1 MRRLTFQPD
10 PAIAHILAKSE
21 QEARGTRRGQ
31 PEETLEQHTRLVV
44 ERLAGLMNRAPR
56 IAQIAGRADF
66 WHVAFWAAVIHDF
79 GKAATGFQQMLQ
91 PGGERFGHRHEVL
104 SLAFLPDVA
113 DEETRQ
119 AVALAVVSHHRDSGV
134 IHDQYILE
142 TSKEANPTQ
151 IENLRS
157 QLRVE
162 DVASLRNWL
171 QTAPEGWR
179 EELGFSAAAVGK
191 RRSGNPQDLAELLDE
206 SLWMYTHFSDVRE
219 GGLTG
224 ADYPWAILL
233 RGLIQQADRLA
244 SAHAGIPQPY
254 ALPDMTRLEE
264 IIRAKI
270 PPEKVKEF
278 GGLRPHQRD
287 AAKTTGGQGHLIL
300 IAPTGS
306 GKTEAAL
313 LWAWAR
319 QQELGPC
326 RVTYSLPY
334 QASLNA
340 MQRRLAGDLNTE
352 VAILHGRALQV
363 LFQSAVERRG
373 DGDTL
378 QDLTREARRISD
390 YNHLYGPAVAVVT
403 PYQLLRAAYRLP
415 GYETVLASVAGSAL
429 ILDELHAYEPQRLGM
444 FMALLEDLVGRW
456 GVRACV
462 MTATMPGWLRE
473 KLEGLLNA
481 EARSAPRDIALQNC
495 RHRLELRE
503 GSLEDPTVLDDIAAR
518 VGAGESMLVAV
529 NTVRKAQWVMAE
541 LQGRLGP
548 ARVRLL
554 HGRLN
559 GRGRRA
565 VEEEVLG
572 ALKAGTG
579 GQPLA
584 VVATQVIEVSLD
596 LDFDGIVSEPAPLE
610 ALIQRFGRVN
620 RRGEKGETVFLEGHP
635 VRVVPV
641 TVLAQ
646 PASGQSVYEDTLV
659 ERTLEVLR
667 ECVAAGGLLHDDLLS
682 GWLERIYAGDYLEEL
697 QGKYR
702 SGYDEVFRF
711 MRDLKPF
718 SSSPDLRQS
727 FEDLFDGVEVL
738 PKRFQAQ
745 YEQEKDVSP
754 IQARSLLVSISTRQK
769 NRFKEWMSWDDE
781 LKLWLT
787 DLPYDD
793 TLGLLLQKPQEKPK
807 TSDGWGEY

>member
-1 MRRLTFQPD
+1 MTFQPD
-10 PAIAHILAKSE
+10 PGIAHILAKSE
-21 QEARGTRRGQ
+21 QKAEGTRRGQ

-44 ERLAGLMNRAPR
+44 ERLAGLMHRAPR
-56 IAQIAGRADF
+56 TAGIAGRPDF

-79 GKAATGFQQMLQ
+79 GKAATGFQRMLQ
-91 PGGERFGHRHEVL
+91 SGGERFGHRHEVL

-119 AVALAVVSHHRDSGV
+119 AVTLGVVSHHRDSWV

-151 IENLRS
+151 VEHLRS
-157 QLRVE
+157 QLRGE
-162 DVASLRNWL
+162 DAAALRNWL
-171 QTAPEGWR
+171 CTVPEQWR
-179 EELGFSAAAVGK
+179 EELGFSTAGAGE
-191 RRSGNPQDLAELLDE
+191 RRSGDGQDFAQLLDE
-206 SLWMYTHFSDVRE
+206 GLWMYTHFSDARE

-233 RGLIQQADRLA
+233 RGFIQQADRLA
-244 SAHAGIPQPY
+244 SAHAPVPQPH
-254 ALPDMTRLEE
+254 AMPDMAALK
-264 IIRAKI
+264 A
-270 PPEKVKEF
+270 VKGF
-278 GGLRPHQRD
+278 DDFRDHQR
-287 AAKTTGGQGHLIL
+287 AAARAGHLIL

-313 LWAWAR
+313 LWAWA
-319 QQELGPC
+319 QQRDVGPC

-340 MQRRLAGDLNTE
+340 MQKRLAEDLGME

-363 LFQSAVERRG
+363 LFQSVMEKKA

-390 YNHLYGPAVAVVT
+390 HNHLYGPAVAVIT

-429 ILDELHAYEPQRLGM
+429 ILDEIHAYEPQRLGM

-462 MTATMPGWLRE
+462 ITATMPGWLRQ
-473 KLEGLLNA
+473 KLEGLLGVS
-481 EARSAPRDIALQNC
+481 ARSAPREVALQNC

-503 GSLEDPTVLDDIAAR
+503 GSMEDPAVLDGIAVR
-518 VGAGESMLVAV
+518 IQAGESVLVAV

-541 LQGRLGP
+541 LQRRLGRE
-548 ARVRLL
+548 RVRLL
-554 HGRLN
+554 HSRLN
-559 GRGRRA
+559 GRDRRR
-565 VEEEVLG
+565 VEDEVLS
-572 ALKAGTG
+572 ALKAGTE

-620 RRGEKGETVFLEGHP
+620 RRGKKGGEVFLEGHE

-641 TVLAQ
+641 TVLTQ
-646 PASGQSVYEDTLV
+646 PVSGQHVYEDTLV

-667 ECVAAGGLLHDDLLS
+667 DCAATGGLLHDDLLS
-682 GWLERIYAGDYLEEL
+682 GWLERIYAGNHLEEL
-697 QGKYR
+697 QEQYEHGH
-702 SGYDEVFRF
+702 SEVSRF

-718 SSSPDLRQS
+718 SSHADLRQS

-738 PKRFQAQ
+738 PKRFQKQ
-745 YEQEKDVSP
+745 YEQEKDSSP
-754 IQARSLLVSISTRQK
+754 IQARSLLVSISGQQLG
-769 NRFKEWMSWDDE
+769 RFRKLGLITENE
-781 LKLWLT
+781 GLKLWVADLT
-787 DLPYDD
+787 YDG
-793 TLGLLLQKPQEKPK
+793 TLGLLLQKPEEKPK
-807 TSDGWGEY
+807 TSDGWGEL

>member
-1 MRRLTFQPD
+1 LTFQPD
-10 PAIAHILAKSE
+10 PEIVHILAKSE

-44 ERLAGLMNRAPR
+44 ERLSGLMNRAPHM
-56 IAQIAGRADF
+56 ADIAGRLDF

-104 SLAFLPDVA
+104 SLAFVPDVA
-113 DEETRQ
+113 DGETRR
-119 AVALAVVSHHRDSGV
+119 AITLGVVSHHRDAGV
-134 IHDQYILE
+134 IGHQYFGEDSEARRIDTAAVNGLAGQLTEEDQTCLREWLE
-142 TSKEANPTQ
+142 
-151 IENLRS
+151 
-157 QLRVE
+157 RV
-162 DVASLRNWL
+162 
-171 QTAPEGWR
+171 PERWR
-179 EELGFSAAAVGK
+179 TELGFAAQGAAERRRLPPEQVG
-191 RRSGNPQDLAELLDE
+191 RALRNGLLTYVHAPDPYDERGLAEGDL
-206 SLWMYTHFSDVRE
+206 
-219 GGLTG
+219 
-224 ADYPWAILL
+224 PWAILL

-244 SAHAGIPQPY
+244 SAHAPVPQPY
-254 ALPDMTRLEE
+254 AMPDMERLRV
-264 IIRAKI
+264 IKGFDR
-270 PPEKVKEF
+270 F
-278 GGLRPHQRD
+278 RDHQK
-287 AAKTTGGQGHLIL
+287 AAAQAGHLIL
-300 IAPTGS
+300 VAPTGS

-313 LWAWAR
+313 LWAWAQ

-326 RVTYSLPY
+326 RVTYNLPY

-340 MQRRLAGDLNTE
+340 MQKRLAEDLDTD

-363 LFQSAVERRG
+363 LFQSALEKKA

-378 QDLTREARRISD
+378 QDLTLEARRVSD
-390 YNHLYGPAVAVVT
+390 HNHLYGPAVAVVT

-429 ILDELHAYEPQRLGM
+429 ILDEIHAYEPQRLGM
-444 FMALLEDLVGRW
+444 FMALLEDLVRRW

-462 MTATMPGWLRE
+462 ITATMPGWLRH
-473 KLEGLLNA
+473 KLEGLLKT
-481 EARSAPRDIALQNC
+481 EARSAPREIALQNC

-503 GSLEDPTVLDDIAAR
+503 GCMEDPDVLNDIAAR
-518 VGAGESMLVAV
+518 VQAGESMLVAV
-529 NTVRKAQWVMAE
+529 NTVRKAQRVMAE

-548 ARVRLL
+548 ERVRLL

-559 GRGRRA
+559 GRDRQSK
-565 VEEEVLG
+565 EKEVLS
-572 ALKAGTG
+572 ALKAGTD

-620 RRGEKGETVFLEGHP
+620 RRGKKGERVSLEGHE

-641 TVLAQ
+641 TVLTQ
-646 PASGQSVYEDTLV
+646 PAGGQSIYEDTLV

-667 ECVAAGGLLHDDLLS
+667 ECVATGGLLHDDLLS

-697 QGKYR
+697 QDKYR
-702 SGYDEVFRF
+702 HGYDEVARF
-711 MRDLKPF
+711 MRDLRPF
-718 SSSPDLRQS
+718 SGDSDLRQS

-738 PKRFQAQ
+738 PKRFQKQ
-745 YEQEKDVSP
+745 YEQEKEISP
-754 IQARSLLVSISTRQK
+754 IRARSLLVSISTRQK
-769 NRFKEWMSWDDE
+769 NRFRASMHWDE
-781 LKLWLT
+781 EQKLWLT

-793 TLGLLLQKPQEKPK
+793 VLGLLLQKPEEQPK
-807 TSDGWGEY
+807 TSDDWGEG

>member
-21 QEARGTRRGQ
+21 KKAEDGTVIQER
-31 PEETLEQHTRLVV
+31 ETLEQHTRLVV
-44 ERLAGLMNRAPR
+44 ERLSGLMRRAPR
-56 IAQIAGRADF
+56 MAEIAGRPDF

-79 GKAATGFQQMLQ
+79 GKAATGFQHMLR

-119 AVALAVVSHHRDSGV
+119 AITLGVVSHHRDSGA

-151 IENLRS
+151 IEHLRS
-157 QLRVE
+157 QLRGE
-162 DVASLRNWL
+162 DAASLRNWL
-171 QTAPEGWR
+171 RTTPERWR
-179 EELGFSAAAVGK
+179 GELGFGAAGAGE
-191 RRSGNPQDLAELLDE
+191 RRSGAPQDFAELLDE
-206 SLWMYTHFSDVRE
+206 GLWMYTHFSDVRE

-244 SAHAGIPQPY
+244 SAHADVPRPY
-254 ALPDMTRLEE
+254 TMPDTERLRALKKFDDFRDHQKAAA
-264 IIRAKI
+264 RA
-270 PPEKVKEF
+270 
-278 GGLRPHQRD
+278 
-287 AAKTTGGQGHLIL
+287 GHLIL

-313 LWAWAR
+313 LWAWAQ
-319 QQELGPC
+319 QQEQGPC
-326 RVTYSLPY
+326 RVTYNLPY

-340 MQRRLAGDLNTE
+340 MQKRLAEDLDTE

-363 LFQSAVERRG
+363 LFQSALDKKS

-378 QDLTREARRISD
+378 QDLTREARRVSD
-390 YNHLYGPAVAVVT
+390 HNHLYGPAVAVVT

-429 ILDELHAYEPQRLGM
+429 ILDEIHAYEPRRLGM

-462 MTATMPGWLRE
+462 ITATMPGWLRE

-481 EARSAPRDIALQNC
+481 EARSAPREIALENC

-503 GSLEDPTVLDDIAAR
+503 GSLEDPAVLDDIAAR
-518 VGAGESMLVAV
+518 VRAGESMLVAV

-548 ARVRLL
+548 ERVRLL

-565 VEEEVLG
+565 IEEEVLG
-572 ALKAGTG
+572 ALKAGTA

-620 RRGEKGETVFLEGHP
+620 RRGEKGETVFLEGHS

-641 TVLAQ
+641 TVLTR
-646 PASGQSVYEDTLV
+646 PATGQHVYEDTLV
-659 ERTLEVLR
+659 ERTLNVLR
-667 ECVAAGGLLHDDLLS
+667 ERRAAGGLLHDDLLS

-697 QGKYR
+697 QNKYR
-702 SGYDEVFRF
+702 SGHEEVSRF

-738 PKRFQAQ
+738 PKRFHQQ
-745 YEQEKDVSP
+745 YEREKDVSP
-754 IQARSLLVSISTRQK
+754 IQARSLLVSISGQQLS
-769 NRFKEWMSWDDE
+769 RFRKLGLITQDE
-781 LKLWLT
+781 KLNLWVADLT
-787 DLPYDD
+787 YDD
-793 TLGLLLQKPQEKPK
+793 TLGLLLQKPEEKPK
-807 TSDGWGEY
+807 TSDEWGED